1 MDEKGKE
8 KIAAFDRLLTN
19 DHMRM
24 MKIFLPCL
32 PPKQQ
37 SVLAVCIKVS
47 ELQYTLQFLRR
58 FPGRPLFTESRCT
71 LSPAALFDGS
81 LPDRD
86 RDGILELLDELL
98 PFSGP
103 KERVWI
109 ENLKGFLN
117 SMSRMKEMMATADML
132 KDLFPEGMG
141 EGSRPEDI
149 FQGVDLTSAMQMFQ
163 MFQSSPGD
171 GQAPDKT

>member
-8 KIAAFDRLLTN
+8 RIAAFDRLLTN

-24 MKIFLPCL
+24 MKIFLSYL
-32 PPKQQ
+32 PPNQQ
-37 SVLAVCIKVS
+37 GVLAVCIKFS

-71 LSPAALFDGS
+71 LSPASLFDGS
-81 LPDRD
+81 LLDRD
-86 RDGILELLDELL
+86 RDGVLELLDELL

-103 KERVWI
+103 KERAWI
-109 ENLKGFLN
+109 ESLKDFLN
-117 SMSRMKEMMATADML
+117 SLSRMKEMMAMVDML
-132 KDLFPEGMG
+132 KELFPEGMG
-141 EGSRPEDI
+141 EGTRPEDI
-149 FQGVDLTSAMQMFQ
+149 FQGADLTSAMQMFQ
-163 MFQSSPGD
+163 MFQASSGD